1 MFWIETVVCSG
12 VIGKEARLM
21 RMLELRQEFKRRQQG
36 CVSAWVGRNPEQR
49 EVLIVQSVFVS
60 QEAWRDISQKAID
73 LLDEKDGGIES
84 LLSGPP
90 LVGLFE
96 TNEQHLEL
104 KRDTNDV
111 A

>member
-21 RMLELRQEFKRRQQG
+21 RMLEVRQEFKRRQQG

-84 LLSGPP
+84 LLTGPP

-104 KRDTNDV
+104 KRDNNDV

>member
-1 MFWIETVVCSG
+1 MFLIETVVCSG

-21 RMLELRQEFKRRQQG
+21 RMLEVRQEFKRRQQG

-60 QEAWRDISQKAID
+60 QEAWRDISQKAMD

>member
-21 RMLELRQEFKRRQQG
+21 RMLEVRQEFKRRQQG

-60 QEAWRDISQKAID
+60 QEAWRDISQKAMD

>member
-1 MFWIETVVCSG
+1 MFLIETVVCSG

-21 RMLELRQEFKRRQQG
+21 RMLEVRQEFKRRQQG

-84 LLSGPP
+84 LLTGPP

-104 KRDTNDV
+104 KRDNNDV

>member
-12 VIGKEARLM
+12 IVGKEARLM
-21 RMLELRQEFKRRQQG
+21 RMLEVRQEFKRRQQG
-36 CVSAWVGRNPEQR
+36 CVSAWVGRNPDQK
-49 EVLIVQSVFVS
+49 EVFIVQSLFIS
-60 QEAWRDISQKAID
+60 QEAWREISQKAND

-90 LVGLFE
+90 LVGVFE
-96 TNEQHLEL
+96 TKEENL
-104 KRDTNDV
+104 KLKSDNCDV